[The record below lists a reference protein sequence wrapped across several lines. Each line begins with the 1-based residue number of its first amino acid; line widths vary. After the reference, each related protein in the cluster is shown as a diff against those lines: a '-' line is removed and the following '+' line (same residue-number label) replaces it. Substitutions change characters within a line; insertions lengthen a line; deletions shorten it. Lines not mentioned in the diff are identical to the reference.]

1 MIEKEEYPILDA
13 MLVRYPALSEVR
25 EQILAAYNLMRGTY
39 ENGGKLLIA
48 GNGGS
53 ASDAEHMAAE
63 LMKKFKIPRNISI
76 NFKEKLKS
84 INLENG
90 KYLADSLEEALP
102 AIPITAFEA
111 LSSAFANDVNS
122 ECVIAQ
128 KLYALGNEG
137 DIFVGIS
144 TSGNSK
150 NIVNAAITAKAM
162 NIEVVSLT
170 GRSGGLLN
178 NYSDVVIKVPEDE
191 TYLIQEYH
199 LPVYHCLCSMLE
211 NYFF

>member
-102 AIPITAFEA
+102 AIPITAFA
-111 LSSAFANDVNS
+111 P
-122 ECVIAQ
+122 IA
-128 KLYALGNEG
+128 
-137 DIFVGIS
+137 
-144 TSGNSK
+144 
-150 NIVNAAITAKAM
+150 
-162 NIEVVSLT
+162 
-170 GRSGGLLN
+170 
-178 NYSDVVIKVPEDE
+178 
-191 TYLIQEYH
+191 
-199 LPVYHCLCSMLE
+199 
-211 NYFF
+211 